1 MKGHSG
7 ALCTSHPPSSILLN
21 WSTLSIHADSF
32 LSEGPATLMG
42 SKGFLGWS
50 RVFHM
55 AVLSLD
61 KPGLQGARDNL
72 GVQGSG
78 GSPSDR
84 EVSQDLDNWIVFLG
98 YAG

>member
-1 MKGHSG
+1 
-7 ALCTSHPPSSILLN
+7 
-21 WSTLSIHADSF
+21 
-32 LSEGPATLMG
+32 
-42 SKGFLGWS
+42 
-50 RVFHM
+50 M

-61 KPGLQGARDNL
+61 KPGLQGARGNL